1 MQEYTLV
8 VMAAGMGSR
17 FGGLKQIEPIGP
29 NGEFIIDYS
38 IYDAIKAGFNKI
50 VFVIRKENEQIF
62 KQTIGQR
69 IEGKVNV
76 EYAYQELD
84 DLPEGYTCSKERKK
98 PWGTG
103 QAIYSARNVIKSAF
117 AVINADDFYGYEAY
131 EILLNF
137 LKNNQNR
144 NHYLAVTY
152 KVANTLSEN
161 GSVKRGIA
169 KVSSGILN
177 QIIESK
183 VGEENDK
190 IIAHPLDGS
199 NPFEITDDDTATV
212 NLFGFSINFLKEVEQ
227 KFPEFLDK
235 NINKLDAE
243 YLMPDII
250 TKQIENETATVFVQ
264 TTEDKWH
271 GVTYKEDKTSVVTAI
286 NNYIAEG
293 KYPKNLWEE

>member
-50 VFVIRKENEQIF
+50 IFVIKKENEQIF
-62 KQTIGQR
+62 RQTIGKR
-69 IEGKVNV
+69 IEGKVNIQ
-76 EYAYQELD
+76 YAFQELD
-84 DLPEGYTCSKERKK
+84 DLPEGYTCPKERKK

-103 QAIYSARNVIKSAF
+103 QTIYSARKLIKGPF

-131 EILLNF
+131 EILINF

-152 KVANTLSEN
+152 KVVNTLSEN

-169 KVSSGILN
+169 RVNNGVLN

-183 VGEENDK
+183 VGLESDK
-190 IIAHPLDGS
+190 IIAKPLDGKD
-199 NPFEITDDDTATV
+199 PFEITDFDTATV
-212 NLFGFSINFLKEVEQ
+212 NLFGFTPSFLKEVEI
-227 KFPEFLDK
+227 KFSKFLDK
-235 NINKLDAE
+235 NINKKDSE
-243 YLMPDII
+243 YLIPDIV
-250 TKQIENETATVFVQ
+250 TNQIEEKTATVFVQ
-264 TTEDKWH
+264 TTEDRWH
-271 GVTYKEDKTSVVTAI
+271 GVTYKEDKESVVKAI

-293 KYPKNLWEE
+293 KYPKDLWG